1 MADNYVEYMLEREK
15 VKSLEEIYL
24 DYKKSYL
31 YHILAKI
38 QRIFDEKGFHQG
50 LAYLVMIIYTYEYM
64 DMTGYKEELKDFLRF
79 TGWDLDRY
87 AELSGKSLEEKINL
101 AVNIDFSQLSSQERE
116 EIKKMV
122 MAAWKL
128 LGLDKTPEEEI
139 DKVVEEKRKQY
150 FLLESLSEKER
161 RKIVEFLAERN
172 IGETQ
177 VNLLN
182 IGIVPTELCPNNCRF
197 CVAAW
202 KASTEQRG
210 KAVSDEDF
218 RRIADQV
225 LSFAAEKNLI
235 VTVTGGEP
243 FLRLDRLI
251 YLITNARGRLDITT
265 SCIWAESDEKA
276 EEILRKL
283 DEARKNNPGVH
294 LSLQLSLD
302 AFHQEVFRDELG
314 KLTQNVPLENVLR
327 VVKLAEKFPEIEFVL
342 LTKLTSYPDPL
353 IQLLLRLKEDGYS
366 FEIRDKLVSTDVELP
381 VIENG
386 EFKTLPALLKGY
398 LFIKTPEQKEI
409 APIQIFYTVVE
420 SMGKALA
427 LQEFEFPGFRGD
439 VKELASGD
447 FNKPLPIIGI
457 EVSDDGYVY
466 PGAHALYSWSIGNLL
481 EEDIDTV
488 YKRLCHDPIVKALYT
503 DPKLIVNIVKEVEEV
518 NFEGISSPVAAIFK
532 LLEKPDLRLYI
543 TRRLLQEIP
552 EYAEAV
558 QKLKI
563 PSKEELLQNY
573 KKVIKD
579 NK

>member
-1 MADNYVEYMLEREK
+1 
-15 VKSLEEIYL
+15 
-24 DYKKSYL
+24 
-31 YHILAKI
+31 
-38 QRIFDEKGFHQG
+38 
-50 LAYLVMIIYTYEYM
+50 
-64 DMTGYKEELKDFLRF
+64 
-79 TGWDLDRY
+79 
-87 AELSGKSLEEKINL
+87 
-101 AVNIDFSQLSSQERE
+101 
-116 EIKKMV
+116 
-122 MAAWKL
+122 
-128 LGLDKTPEEEI
+128 
-139 DKVVEEKRKQY
+139 
-150 FLLESLSEKER
+150 
-161 RKIVEFLAERN
+161 
-172 IGETQ
+172 
-177 VNLLN
+177 
-182 IGIVPTELCPNNCRF
+182 
-197 CVAAW
+197 
-202 KASTEQRG
+202 
-210 KAVSDEDF
+210 
-218 RRIADQV
+218 

-283 DEARKNNPGVH
+283 DEARKNNPAVH

-353 IQLLLRLKEDGYS
+353 IQLLLRLKEEGYS
-366 FEIRDKLVSTDVELP
+366 FEIRDKLVSSDVELP

-398 LFIKTPEQKEI
+398 LFIKTPEQKEL

-481 EEDIDTV
+481 EEDIDAV
-488 YKRLCHDPIVKALYT
+488 FRRLCHDPIVKALYT

-518 NFEGISSPVAAIFK
+518 NFEGISSPVAAVFK

-563 PSKEELLQNY
+563 PSREELLQNY